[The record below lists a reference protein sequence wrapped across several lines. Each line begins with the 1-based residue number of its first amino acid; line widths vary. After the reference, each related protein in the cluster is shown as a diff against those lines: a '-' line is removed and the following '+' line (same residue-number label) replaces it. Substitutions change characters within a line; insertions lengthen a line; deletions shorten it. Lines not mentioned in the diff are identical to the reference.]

1 MEYDFIRQR
10 ITQLREQKGI
20 AEYRMSMELG
30 HSRNYIHN
38 ITNGKSKPSIEE
50 FLYICEYLGVTPAAF
65 FDEDNPQPLLTQQ
78 AIDGIRSTQRPL
90 GRPCQPHTQGFIAT
104 TILIQLGGCAP
115 EIQGDASAS
124 TCPNSVQWF

>member
-38 ITNGKSKPSIEE
+38 ITNTYRFQWVLDKSVTYLRNMYKSVLMYSDIYEASE
-50 FLYICEYLGVTPAAF
+50 VYYISDSSL
-65 FDEDNPQPLLTQQ
+65 
-78 AIDGIRSTQRPL
+78 
-90 GRPCQPHTQGFIAT
+90 
-104 TILIQLGGCAP
+104 
-115 EIQGDASAS
+115 
-124 TCPNSVQWF
+124 